1 MKRAMA
7 GGIVGLALALAGG
20 AGAEE
25 RGASRGAFGGG
36 MVEVAVPQA
45 PKPGGAVMG
54 GGAGLEAEQRFDGK
68 LGWGAMKGYIDGPPI
83 SESAPFLPFWKGE
96 PPKAPAAARAAA
108 PAQAATGQPGC
119 GATASATGA
128 SSGRCTR

>member
-7 GGIVGLALALAGG
+7 GGIVVLALALAGG

-25 RGASRGAFGGG
+25 RAASRGAFGGSR
-36 MVEVAVPQA
+36 VDIAVPQ
-45 PKPGGAVMG
+45 PSKPGGAVMG
-54 GGAGLEAEQRFDGK
+54 GGAGLEAEQRVDGK

-96 PPKAPAAARAAA
+96 PPKARAAA

-119 GATASATGA
+119 AATASATASATGA